1 MIQDKLPDDVKM
13 ASDSKDLLITLS
25 TIFVA
30 NLAVKAN
37 TLCVNNKKK
46 TMNAE
51 HVFEALY
58 NQKQSYLLES
68 SLGQSSNYAKFS
80 FVK

>member
-1 MIQDKLPDDVKM
+1 M
-13 ASDSKDLLITLS
+13 ATQSKDLIINLS

-30 NLAVKAN
+30 NLASKAY
-37 TLCVNNKKK
+37 TLCSNNKKK

-58 NQKQSYLLES
+58 N
-68 SLGQSSNYAKFS
+68 
-80 FVK
+80 